1 MAIKHINITLGD
13 KLIKEIDKVRTKQ
26 DISRSRFLSIAASM
40 LINRIRGKAL
50 REALKKGYQEMA
62 EESLNITKEMK
73 KLEEESLKHIGDQ
86 LIER

>member
-13 KLIKEIDKVRTKQ
+13 KLIKEIDKIRTKQ
-26 DISRSRFLSIAASM
+26 DITRSRFLTIAASM
-40 LINRIRGKAL
+40 LINRIRRKAL

-62 EESLNITKEMK
+62 EESLNITKEME

>member
-1 MAIKHINITLGD
+1 MAIKHINITLAD
-13 KLIKEIDKVRTKQ
+13 KLSKEIDKIRIKQ
-26 DISRSRFLSIAASM
+26 GISRSRFLSIAAIL
-40 LINRIRGKAL
+40 LIKRLKSRAL

-62 EESLNITKEMK
+62 EESLNITKEME